1 MIRNKI
7 KKMVLL
13 LSDLL
18 SAYLALI
25 ITLAIRYDTHL
36 IKEKMASHLPK
47 FIFVFITWILALY
60 INNLY
65 NLNIKNWSK
74 VFLKNLISAFF
85 FSAFLSIIYFYL
97 TTDNQITPKTN
108 LLLFFLIASTL
119 LVIWRQL
126 FSLIVKNIISQEN
139 LAIIGLNEKTNTLL
153 SELKKN
159 TGLGYGSVLIFKNID
174 ELKFLTEKIKE
185 KNIKNIIICDNFNNE
200 DLLQK
205 TLFKCL
211 DLELSFFSYSDF
223 YEHLSGKIP
232 LEAINNSWFLENI
245 KEAEKNYFNYIKNV
259 FDFTISI
266 AILILTLPFWPLIAL
281 IIKLES
287 NGPVFIKQN
296 RLGKNEKEF
305 RIIKFRTMRE
315 LDNNQKPT
323 EEKDKRI
330 TSFGSFLRKT
340 RIDEIPQVLNI
351 IKGEMSFIG
360 PRPERPEIASE
371 LEKNVPFYKT
381 RLIIKPGISG
391 WDQVSGEY
399 HSPSKEDTIKK
410 LQNDLFYIK
419 NRSLYLDLVII
430 LKTISTTI
438 SAKGR

>member
-18 SAYLALI
+18 SAYIALI